1 MNNPLTSKLGLE
13 RANTLGSKRIHQSR
27 LNFLNSS
34 GLLDNLRLTKRDSEA
49 SNAMSVK
56 RRTLSLKNRE
66 IRKFSLDSESDENSK
81 SDEEWKDEE
90 EKDAVE
96 TEDTKEE
103 SKNSEGRISKPGKIK
118 RK

>member
-1 MNNPLTSKLGLE
+1 MMSKLGLE

-34 GLLDNLRLTKRDSEA
+34 GLLNNLRLTKRDSEA

-56 RRTLSLKNRE
+56 RRTLSLKSRE
-66 IRKFSLDSESDENSK
+66 ISKLLLDSESDENSK

-90 EKDAVE
+90 VKDFVE

-103 SKNSEGRISKPGKIK
+103 IKKSEVQISKPGRIK